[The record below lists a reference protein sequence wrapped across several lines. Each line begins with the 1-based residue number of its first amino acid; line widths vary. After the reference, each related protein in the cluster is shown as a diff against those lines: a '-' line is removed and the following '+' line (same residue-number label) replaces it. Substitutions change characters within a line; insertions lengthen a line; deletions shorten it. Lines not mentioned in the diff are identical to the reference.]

1 MPIPTGG
8 YRQMVDDLA
17 SRIRS
22 GEYAPGDK
30 LPSYSELSK
39 LYGVAVTTVQ
49 KAIRILE
56 AQGLVIGVTGRGVY
70 VREDFRPD
78 TPNVPGK

>member
-8 YRQMVDDLA
+8 YRQMADDLA

-30 LPSYSELSK
+30 LPSYAELSK
-39 LYGVAVTTVQ
+39 LYSIAVTTVQ
-49 KAIRILE
+49 KDIRVLE
-56 AQGLVIGVTGRGVY
+56 FQGLVVGVPGRGVY
-70 VREDFRPD
+70 VREDIE
-78 TPNVPGK
+78 PNP